1 MFFRSLTIAA
11 ALLMGA
17 SGATAA
23 PAIGEL
29 VSNTPFT
36 TAYGK
41 SMKFGDLRGE
51 VVVLTYWM
59 SDCKACGAQVKA
71 LDYYYRQ
78 RRDAG
83 LRVLVIAPE
92 ELTNSEL
99 RSHFKGKIIH
109 PLATVG
115 DPFEPGGHGGG
126 EGVREAL
133 PRDVQLCRSDRRRDR
148 PAPSLNRGVHLLPRR
163 Y

>member
-115 DPFEPGGHGGG
+115 DPFEPGT
-126 EGVREAL
+126 AL
-133 PRDVQLCRSDRRRDR
+133 PTTYVIDRAGHIRYASSGLLGIEQLNEVLV
-148 PAPSLNRGVHLLPRR
+148 PL
-163 Y
+163 